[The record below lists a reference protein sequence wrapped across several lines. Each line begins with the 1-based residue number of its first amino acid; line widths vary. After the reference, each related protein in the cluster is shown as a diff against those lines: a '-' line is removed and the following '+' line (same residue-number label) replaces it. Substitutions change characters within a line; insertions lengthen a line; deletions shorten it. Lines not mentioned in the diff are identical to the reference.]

1 MRYLLIL
8 LLTVATFCW
17 SQHSTNPIIL
27 RADTLDLGQK
37 PILLNEVVVS
47 TNDLSAY
54 QLVMESKKTMQ
65 PLVET
70 NRRAFTYFLRH
81 SELNNVH
88 LDFELKKSTLE
99 QIDYRM
105 IEQITQ
111 SIPTHSSIHVEAL
124 LKLTQNDSLGESA
137 RLLRG
142 FELEEESS
150 KIDAENVA
158 EFFLEKIEE
167 SLSKGNYFKVKSGIF
182 GGKIEENDIDLN
194 ELRSQKDDIVQ
205 DLSLIHI

>member
-1 MRYLLIL
+1 MRYFLIL
-8 LLTVATFCW
+8 LLTIAPFCW

-65 PLVET
+65 PFVET

-81 SELNNVH
+81 SELNDVH

-105 IEQITQ
+105 IEQ
-111 SIPTHSSIHVEAL
+111 
-124 LKLTQNDSLGESA
+124 
-137 RLLRG
+137 
-142 FELEEESS
+142 
-150 KIDAENVA
+150 
-158 EFFLEKIEE
+158 
-167 SLSKGNYFKVKSGIF
+167 
-182 GGKIEENDIDLN
+182 
-194 ELRSQKDDIVQ
+194 
-205 DLSLIHI
+205 